1 MAAGSIVVDLLM
13 RTGSFETD
21 TGRAEK
27 RLRQFEKNVVD
38 AGSRIAAG
46 VGAIAA
52 AIGGSI
58 AIVDQFA
65 QSIGQYQDIAEKIG
79 DAASAV
85 ASLQLAADQSGT
97 ALDTVASASVRLTA
111 ALAKAD
117 DESAGVAKALAAI
130 NIPLQDFKALSPV
143 EQLDRVARELAKFE
157 DGAAKTAVAVQLF
170 RKDGAE
176 LIPFLNDLA
185 DAQGRNIT
193 LTDDQIASADEFSKT
208 LATMRSELSTTAKV
222 VAAELIPSFQA
233 FLDYVRDTE
242 TGTTL
247 LHAAGAVLR
256 AVFETLAVVA
266 ANVAFVFVGVGREI
280 GAIAAQIAA
289 LARLDIQ
296 GFRAISAAVKEDA
309 ARARAELD
317 AFERRILGLNVTPR
331 FSPDDQSEA
340 ESRRLGL
347 SRPTIDPGNDKLQKY
362 LEGLEKQIGL
372 TKRLSNEQ
380 RAQADIAAGALGA
393 LTKAQEG
400 QVLAAAR
407 ALDKASA
414 ARSGGTR
421 ASAPAAPRMSEAE
434 RYLETLQKQL
444 ERTQDLSVTEQL
456 LADIQAGRLGKVTSA
471 QQAALVGAAEQI
483 DAARRLSDQLKA
495 EDQQLR
501 DLAQSQEAVRSAG
514 AAVYEATRT
523 PLERLG
529 AEQARL
535 NELLQKG
542 AIDWDTYSRAVFNA
556 QDAYDRTTAAA
567 GKTAETVD
575 TFSKRFA
582 ENAQDQ
588 LGQGL
593 YDLMSG
599 NFKNI
604 GDGFVDMIN
613 RMVAEAIA
621 ADIAKALF
629 GDLLKGGEGGGVFDS
644 IFKSFQ
650 GALGSA
656 GSGSGSSGGGGL
668 VQTLGSLFGSFFGG
682 GKAGGGDVIGGRSY
696 LVGEQGPEMFVPR
709 TAGLI
714 VPHQQAKEMGG
725 RSVSINNNFTVS
737 GQVDRRTQEQIA
749 LSVCRSVSMAQAGG
763 G

>member
-1 MAAGSIVVDLLM
+1 MAAGSIIIDLLM

-130 NIPLQDFKALSPV
+130 NIPLDEFKRLSPV
-143 EQLDRVARELAKFE
+143 EQLDRVARALGEFE
-157 DGAAKTAVAVQLF
+157 DGAGKTAVAVQLF
-170 RKDGAE
+170 GKAGAE

-185 DAQGRNIT
+185 ESQGRNVT
-193 LTDDQIASADEFSKT
+193 LTDDQIAAADEFSKT

-242 TGTTL
+242 VGTTL
-247 LHAAGAVLR
+247 LNAAGAVLR
-256 AVFETLAVVA
+256 TVFETLAVVA

-289 LARLDIQ
+289 LARLDIK
-296 GFRAISAAVKEDA
+296 GFNAISAAVKEDA

-317 AFERRILGLNVTPR
+317 AFERRILGLNVQPK

-347 SRPTIDPGNDKLQKY
+347 SKPPIVFNPP
-362 LEGLEKQIGL
+362 
-372 TKRLSNEQ
+372 
-380 RAQADIAAGALGA
+380 APPPPAGTGGA
-393 LTKAQEG
+393 RG
-400 QVLAAAR
+400 
-407 ALDKASA
+407 
-414 ARSGGTR
+414 
-421 ASAPAAPRMSEAE
+421 ASAPRVSEAE
-434 RYLETLQKQL
+434 RYLESLQKQL
-444 ERTQDLSVTEQL
+444 ERTQDLTVTEQV
-456 LADIQAGRLGKVTSA
+456 LADIQAGRLGKVSAA
-471 QQAALVGAAEQI
+471 QQAALVGVAEQI
-483 DAARRLSDQLKA
+483 DAARRLTDQLKA

-501 DLAQSQEAVRSAG
+501 DLAQSQEALRSAG
-514 AAVYEATRT
+514 VAVYEATRT

-535 NELLQKG
+535 NDLLQKG

-567 GKTAETVD
+567 GKTADTVD

-613 RMVAEAIA
+613 RMVAEALA

-629 GDLLKGGEGGGVFDS
+629 GDLLKGGEGDGIFGSILKNFKDVLGG
-644 IFKSFQ
+644 
-650 GALGSA
+650 ANA
-656 GSGSGSSGGGGL
+656 GGGTYGSGGGGL
-668 VQTLGSLFGSFFGG
+668 LQTLGSFASSFFGG
-682 GKAGGGDVIGGRSY
+682 GRAGGGDVIGGRPY

-709 TAGLI
+709 TAGTVL
-714 VPHQQAKEMGG
+714 PAAQTAAMG
-725 RSVSINNNFTVS
+725 RQVSVNAPITVAVS
-737 GQVDRRTQEQIA
+737 GAVDRRTREQIA
-749 LSVCRSVSMAQAGG
+749 ADVQRAVGTAVTRGTA
-763 G
+763 